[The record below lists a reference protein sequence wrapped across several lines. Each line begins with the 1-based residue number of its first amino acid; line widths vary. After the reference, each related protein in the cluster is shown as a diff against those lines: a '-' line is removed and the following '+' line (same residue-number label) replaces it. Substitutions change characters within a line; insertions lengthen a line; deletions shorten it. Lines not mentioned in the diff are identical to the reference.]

1 MKIAI
6 FYIGEKIANTVYD
19 HLMSF
24 QTYGQHTYYYVD
36 VLKDKIFSKCAEKY
50 DAIIVHYTVSLFND
64 ERCPAWL
71 RLMLRNAKAK
81 KIVFIQDEYRRVND
95 VIENLDFIKADV
107 LYTCVPES
115 EIEKVYPTEKLP
127 SLIKLNTLTG
137 FVPEI
142 LLSRYRPAYEERQL
156 DVVYR
161 ARKLSAWYGRLGQ
174 EKWLISEK
182 FNQDTKKYNLK
193 TDISYHEKDRI
204 YGNQWIDFLTN
215 SKAAIGCESGASVFD
230 FTGTIQDQVEAYE
243 KTHPDATFEE
253 IEEKF
258 FKGLDGQIK
267 LNQISPRCFECAAL
281 GTLMV
286 LYEGDYSNIL
296 NPWLHYVPIK
306 KDHSNM
312 DAVVGAINSPEE
324 WRRITQNAF
333 EEIAMNQ
340 NYHYSG
346 FIKKFERDL
355 EHFFNMVP
363 PIQQNG
369 PVVSDLKSN
378 FISKKQSVYARI
390 MPLLKNLVNKAVGEE
405 ITNTSIL
412 YKRRIA
418 LSLQTLRSLY
428 YDHEGSFIFYFYS
441 IKKDFCEEYQFIKNI
456 KEYILCIKEKC
467 NFVPL
472 SIKNDRD
479 KKKTRVYVSNNLK
492 QNKNFCFSFSKA
504 STGEICFLEV
514 DNCWGIPQNIRG
526 KSITLKYIKISDNR
540 NQF

>member
-1 MKIAI
+1 MKVAI

-24 QTYGQHTYYYVD
+24 QTYGQHTYHYVD
-36 VLKDKIFSKCAEKY
+36 VLKEKISSKETEKY
-50 DAIIVHYTVSLFND
+50 DAIVVHYTVSLFND
-64 ERCPAWL
+64 ERCPASL
-71 RLMLRNAKAK
+71 RLVLRNAKAK
-81 KIVFIQDEYRRVND
+81 KIIFIQDEYRRVND
-95 VIENLDFIKADV
+95 VIENLDFIKAD
-107 LYTCVPES
+107 LLFTCVPES
-115 EIEKVYPTEKLP
+115 EIEKVYSTEKLP
-127 SLIKLNTLTG
+127 SLIKVNTLTG

-142 LLSRYRPAYEERQL
+142 LLSRYRPTYEERQV

-174 EKWLISEK
+174 EKWMISEK
-182 FNQDTKKYNLK
+182 FNQDAKKYNLK

-204 YGNQWIDFLTN
+204 YGDQWIDFLTN

-230 FTGTIQDQVEAYE
+230 FTGTIQDQVEEYE
-243 KTHPDATFEE
+243 TTHSHATFEE

-296 NPWLHYVPIK
+296 KPWRHYVPLK

-312 DAVVGAINSPEE
+312 DEVVSTINSSEE
-324 WRRITQNAF
+324 WKRITKNAF

-340 NYHYSG
+340 NYHCSG

-355 EHFFNMVP
+355 EHFLNIP
-363 PIQQNG
+363 PLGQKQGGI
-369 PVVSDLKSN
+369 VSELKSN
-378 FISKKQSVYARI
+378 FASKKQSIYARVMI
-390 MPLLKNLVNKAVGEE
+390 ILKKLINKVFGKK
-405 ITNTSIL
+405 ITNTLIFH
-412 YKRRIA
+412 KRRIE

-428 YDHEGSFIFYFYS
+428 SNRESSLIFYFYS
-441 IKKDFCEEYQFIKNI
+441 IKKDFCEEYMFIKNI
-456 KEYILCIKEKC
+456 KEYIFFIKEMC
-467 NFVPL
+467 DFVPL
-472 SIKNDRD
+472 AVKNNRNE
-479 KKKTRVYVSNNLK
+479 KKISVYLSDNLK
-492 QNKNFCFSFSKA
+492 QKEKISFSKA
-504 STGEICFLEV
+504 SPGEICSLEV
-514 DNCWGIPQNIRG
+514 DDSWGVPQNIRG
-526 KSITLKYIKISDNR
+526 KSVVLKYIKISDNR

>member
-24 QTYGQHTYYYVD
+24 QTYGKQTYHYVD
-36 VLKDKIFSKCAEKY
+36 VLKDKISSKEAEKY

-81 KIVFIQDEYRRVND
+81 KIVFIQDEYRRIND
-95 VIENLDFIKADV
+95 VIENLDFIKADM

-115 EIEKVYPTEKLP
+115 EIEKVYPAEKLT

-142 LLSRYRPAYEERQL
+142 LLSRYRPTYAERQL

-174 EKWLISEK
+174 EKWMVSEK

-204 YGNQWIDFLTN
+204 YGDQWIDFLTN
-215 SKAAIGCESGASVFD
+215 SKTAIGCESGASVFD

-243 KTHPDATFEE
+243 RTYPEATFEE

-281 GTLMV
+281 GTLMI

-296 NPWLHYVPIK
+296 KPWRHYVPLK

-312 DAVVGAINSPEE
+312 DEVIDAINSPEE
-324 WRRITQNAF
+324 WKRITQNAF

-340 NYHYSG
+340 DYHYSG

-355 EHFFNMVP
+355 EYFFNMFI

-369 PVVSDLKSN
+369 PAVSDLKSN

-390 MPLLKNLVNKAVGEE
+390 MPLLKNVVDKAFGEK
-405 ITNTSIL
+405 ITNTLIL

-418 LSLQTLRSLY
+418 LSLQTLRNLCA
-428 YDHEGSFIFYFYS
+428 DHEASWTFYFYS
-441 IKKDFCEEYQFIKNI
+441 VKKDFCEEYQFIKNI

-467 NFVPL
+467 DFVPL
-472 SIKNDRD
+472 SIKNDRNE
-479 KKKTRVYVSNNLK
+479 KKTTVCILHDLK
-492 QNKNFCFSFSKA
+492 QNENFCFSFSKA
-504 STGEICFLEV
+504 SPGEICSLEV
-514 DNCWGIPQNIRG
+514 NKSWGVPQNIRG
-526 KSITLKYIKISDNR
+526 KSITLKYLKISDNR

>member
-24 QTYGQHTYYYVD
+24 QRYSQHTYYYVD
-36 VLKDKIFSKCAEKY
+36 VLKDKISFKEAERY
-50 DAIIVHYTVSLFND
+50 DAIIVHYTIFFFND

-71 RLMLRNAKAK
+71 RLMLRNVKAK

-95 VIENLDFIKADV
+95 VIENLYFIKADV

-115 EIEKVYPTEKLP
+115 EIEKVYTTEKLP
-127 SLIKLNTLTG
+127 NLIKINTLTG

-142 LLSRYRPAYEERQL
+142 LLSKYRPTYEERQL

-174 EKWLISEK
+174 EKWMISAK
-182 FNQDTKKYNLK
+182 FNQDTKKHNLK

-204 YGNQWIDFLTN
+204 YGNQWIDFLKN
-215 SKAAIGCESGASVFD
+215 SKASIGCESGASVFD

-243 KTHPDATFEE
+243 KTHPNATFEE

-258 FKGLDGQIK
+258 FKGLDGQIN

-296 NPWLHYVPIK
+296 KPWRHYVPLNK
-306 KDHSNM
+306 NHSNM
-312 DAVVGAINSPEE
+312 DVVVGVINSPEE

-333 EEIAMNQ
+333 EEIARNQ

-355 EHFFNMVP
+355 EHFFNFVP
-363 PIQQNG
+363 PIQQNV
-369 PVVSDLKSN
+369 PVVSGHKSKL
-378 FISKKQSVYARI
+378 ISEKQTVYART
-390 MPLLKNLVNKAVGEE
+390 MPLLKNLVNKAFGEE
-405 ITNTSIL
+405 ITNTLII

-418 LSLQTLRSLY
+418 LSLQTLSSLCSNP
-428 YDHEGSFIFYFYS
+428 EGSFVFYLYS

-467 NFVPL
+467 DFVPL
-472 SIKNDRD
+472 SIKNDGD
-479 KKKTRVYVSNNLK
+479 GKKTMVYVSKNLK
-492 QNKNFCFSFSKA
+492 QNENVCFSFSKT
-504 STGEICFLEV
+504 SPGEICSLEV

-526 KSITLKYIKISDNR
+526 KSIKLKYLKISDNKD
-540 NQF
+540 QF